1 MINPFRH
8 RKILK
13 HGDPGRARVVA
24 SSPPNRGSTSFN
36 MAMTLQVQ
44 VGDLPAYE
52 VEDQWMVK
60 AKDTEA
66 LGLPTIPVK
75 VDREHPDRVAIDWE
89 QLRGEQERAVRER
102 REALAAGGVTFGSA
116 ADAEAIADQIGAA
129 LQSSFG
135 AQGFEVRVGEPPDAD
150 DTVSRLERLAVLR
163 DSGAITPEEFEQ
175 AKRQILDG

>member
-13 HGDPGRARVVA
+13 HGDPGRARIVA

-44 VGDLPAYE
+44 VEGLTPYE

-75 VDREHPDRVAIDWE
+75 VDREHPDRVAIDWDL
-89 QLRGEQERAVRER
+89 LREEQERAAQQR
-102 REALAAGGVTFGSA
+102 REALANGGIAFGSA
-116 ADAEAIADQIGAA
+116 AEAERIAEQIGAA
-129 LQSSFG
+129 LQSGFG
-135 AQGFEVRVGEPPDAD
+135 GQGFEVNFGEPPGAE
-150 DTVSRLERLAVLR
+150 DTVSQLERLTALR
-163 DSGAITPEEFEQ
+163 DAGAISDEEFEQ
-175 AKRQILDG
+175 AKREVLGG